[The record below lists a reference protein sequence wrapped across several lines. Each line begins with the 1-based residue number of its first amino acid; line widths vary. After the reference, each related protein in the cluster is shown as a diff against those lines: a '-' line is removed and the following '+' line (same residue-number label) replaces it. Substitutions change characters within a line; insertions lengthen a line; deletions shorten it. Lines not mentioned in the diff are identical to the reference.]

1 MLFKDQ
7 FDAHIQGKSHA
18 KKSRTPDEAR
28 DSLKENST
36 LSPETP
42 STASSSTLTTSELA
56 PTSALER
63 LASNSELRAALKEA
77 EHFCNV
83 CHVQCTS
90 KVLGSDSFTEK
101 FFLVICLG

>member
-1 MLFKDQ
+1 MILFKDQ

-18 KKSRTPDEAR
+18 KKIRTSEAR
-28 DSLKENST
+28 DSLNST

-42 STASSSTLTTSELA
+42 STASSSTLATSELA

-63 LASNSELRAALKEA
+63 LTSNSELRAALKEA
-77 EHFCNV
+77 EYFCNA

-90 KVLGSDSFTEK
+90 KVLGY
-101 FFLVICLG
+101 

>member
-18 KKSRTPDEAR
+18 KKIRTSEAR
-28 DSLKENST
+28 DSMKETST

-42 STASSSTLTTSELA
+42 STASSSTLATSELA

-90 KVLGSDSFTEK
+90 KVLGSDLLKISSCSH
-101 FFLVICLG
+101 V